1 MQRLTGLAFNLWGSD
16 YGEKAEIEQDGH
28 GDIGRRFG
36 SYYHRR
42 VFRAETR
49 PAESQAA
56 PKCLRGVTLEERRLQ
71 VMALDALR
79 PKVRSCYREYAQQN
93 EFLEGII
100 VVSFVAE
107 WFDAQAMFPEVRLE
121 APRAINTKSLEDRV
135 ELATRRLDKAK
146 TPRLSDEEKLADAEA
161 QLKEATDANGLVEKL
176 DACLKKRTKK
186 LILKLKKT
194 VQTESSPWSFPSR
207 FQSSKYLQ
215 NILLERFPAS
225 FCCLK
230 IDPIV

>member
-1 MQRLTGLAFNLWGSD
+1 MAKKQKSSKMGMGILAGGLVVIIIAVFLGPKLD
-16 YGEKAEIEQDGH
+16 RPKAKP
-28 GDIGRRFG
+28 
-36 SYYHRR
+36 
-42 VFRAETR
+42 R
-49 PAESQAA
+49 PNVYE
-56 PKCLRGVTLEERRLQ
+56 GVTLEERRLQ

-161 QLKEATDANGLVEKL
+161 QLKD
-176 DACLKKRTKK
+176 CLLYT
-186 LILKLKKT
+186 
-194 VQTESSPWSFPSR
+194 SPSPR
-207 FQSSKYLQ
+207 
-215 NILLERFPAS
+215 
-225 FCCLK
+225 
-230 IDPIV
+230 D

>member
-1 MQRLTGLAFNLWGSD
+1 MGILAGGLVVIIIAVFLGPKLD
-16 YGEKAEIEQDGH
+16 RPKAKP
-28 GDIGRRFG
+28 
-36 SYYHRR
+36 
-42 VFRAETR
+42 R
-49 PAESQAA
+49 PNVYE
-56 PKCLRGVTLEERRLQ
+56 GVTLEERRLQ

-186 LILKLKKT
+186 LIFEVEKRL
-194 VQTESSPWSFPSR
+194 SR
-207 FQSSKYLQ
+207 RRARPGLSLRVFNRV
-215 NILLERFPAS
+215 NIFRIFY
-225 FCCLK
+225 
-230 IDPIV
+230 

>member
-1 MQRLTGLAFNLWGSD
+1 
-16 YGEKAEIEQDGH
+16 
-28 GDIGRRFG
+28 
-36 SYYHRR
+36 
-42 VFRAETR
+42 
-49 PAESQAA
+49 
-56 PKCLRGVTLEERRLQ
+56 
-71 VMALDALR
+71 MALDALR

-107 WFDAQAMFPEVRLE
+107 WFDAQAMFPSSLE
-121 APRAINTKSLEDRV
+121 APRAINTKSLEERV

-186 LILKLKKT
+186 LILKLKRT
-194 VQTESSPWSFPSR
+194 VQMGNW
-207 FQSSKYLQ
+207 L
-215 NILLERFPAS
+215 
-225 FCCLK
+225 
-230 IDPIV
+230 

>member
-1 MQRLTGLAFNLWGSD
+1 MAKKQKSSKMGMGIMAGGVVVIIIAVFLGPKLDRP
-16 YGEKAEIEQDGH
+16 KAKP
-28 GDIGRRFG
+28 
-36 SYYHRR
+36 
-42 VFRAETR
+42 R
-49 PAESQAA
+49 PNVYE
-56 PKCLRGVTLEERRLQ
+56 GVTLQERRLQ

-186 LILKLKKT
+186 LIFEVEEDRPDGELAL
-194 VQTESSPWSFPSR
+194 VFPFAFS
-207 FQSSKYLQ
+207 
-215 NILLERFPAS
+215 IE
-225 FCCLK
+225 
-230 IDPIV
+230 